1 MGFGAATIV
10 GAEHE
15 RHVTGG
21 GKASVKLP
29 QFKAINT
36 LLGNLKTAISGS
48 YHAFDF
54 AKYAHRYLA
63 EFQYRFNRRFNMKII
78 LSRLLSMSGAG
89 PLSAG
94 RLAGAAGHEISTGLH
109 PSRRR
114 ASSTGPGHVDRP
126 VFDRQLKGQ
135 EPAMNKILRF
145 TLATMMGVCMVG
157 VSAHDDRDD
166 DRDDDRRGCASGV
179 ESSDSLYKSLQVVAL
194 TADQRL
200 VCFNE
205 RKPAKARAI
214 GHVSGL
220 YTDTALV
227 GIDFRVQD
235 GLLYGVG
242 NAGGVYKLDTAHAT
256 ATLINRLTVAL
267 DGTSFGVDF
276 NPAADR
282 LRIVSNTGQNL
293 RHNINAG
300 GVTLADDPLDYPT
313 TVNGVGPTALGITG
327 SAYTNNDLSAT
338 TATTLYSLD
347 TTLDQ
352 VSIQSPPNDGT
363 QAATGKLGVDAQL
376 GSGFDI
382 YSKVRDGA
390 TVDVQAFAALTAADG
405 SSSFYK
411 VSLPT
416 GKATVRGSFAAGTQV
431 IGIAIP
437 LNQL

>member
-1 MGFGAATIV
+1 
-10 GAEHE
+10 
-15 RHVTGG
+15 
-21 GKASVKLP
+21 
-29 QFKAINT
+29 
-36 LLGNLKTAISGS
+36 
-48 YHAFDF
+48 
-54 AKYAHRYLA
+54 
-63 EFQYRFNRRFNMKII
+63 MK
-78 LSRLLSMSGAG
+78 
-89 PLSAG
+89 
-94 RLAGAAGHEISTGLH
+94 
-109 PSRRR
+109 
-114 ASSTGPGHVDRP
+114 
-126 VFDRQLKGQ
+126 
-135 EPAMNKILRF
+135 KILRF
-145 TLATMMGVCMVG
+145 ALAAVAGVCMVG
-157 VSAHDDRDD
+157 ASAHDDRDD
-166 DRDDDRRGCASGV
+166 PDRNDDRRGCASGV
-179 ESSDSLYKSLQVVAL
+179 AGSDDVFKTLQVVGL

-205 RKPAKARAI
+205 RKPGKARAI

-220 YTDTALV
+220 MTDTALV

-242 NAGGVYKLDTAHAT
+242 NAGGIYKLDTSYAT
-256 ATLINRLTVAL
+256 ATLVNRLSVAL

-300 GVTLADDPLDYPT
+300 GVTLVDDPLDYPT
-313 TVNGVGPTALGITG
+313 TINGIGPTALGITG
-327 SAYTNNDLSAT
+327 SAYTNNDLSTA

-347 TTLDQ
+347 TLQDQ

-363 QAATGKLGVDAQL
+363 QAATGKLGLDAPL
-376 GSGFDI
+376 ASGFDI
-382 YSKVRDGA
+382 YSKLRDGA
-390 TVDVQAFAALTAADG
+390 TVDVQAFASLAAADG

-416 GKATVRGSFAAGTQV
+416 GKATLRGSFDAGTQV

>member
-1 MGFGAATIV
+1 MKKMI
-10 GAEHE
+10 
-15 RHVTGG
+15 R
-21 GKASVKLP
+21 
-29 QFKAINT
+29 
-36 LLGNLKTAISGS
+36 
-48 YHAFDF
+48 F
-54 AKYAHRYLA
+54 A
-63 EFQYRFNRRFNMKII
+63 
-78 LSRLLSMSGAG
+78 
-89 PLSAG
+89 
-94 RLAGAAGHEISTGLH
+94 
-109 PSRRR
+109 
-114 ASSTGPGHVDRP
+114 
-126 VFDRQLKGQ
+126 
-135 EPAMNKILRF
+135 
-145 TLATMMGVCMVG
+145 LATAMGVCMAG
-157 VSAHDDRDD
+157 VSAHNDGDDG
-166 DRDDDRRGCASGV
+166 RDDDRRGCASGV
-179 ESSDSLYKSLQVVAL
+179 EGSDDVYKALQVVAL
-194 TADQRL
+194 TTDQRL

-214 GHVSGL
+214 GYVSGL
-220 YTDTALV
+220 FTDTALV

-242 NAGGVYKLDTAHAT
+242 NAGGVYKLDTSTAT

-282 LRIVSNTGQNL
+282 LRITSNTGQNL
-293 RHNINAG
+293 RHNINVG

-347 TTLDQ
+347 TLLDQ

-363 QAATGKLGVDAQL
+363 QAATGKLGVDAQA

-390 TVDVQAFAALTAADG
+390 AVDVQAFAALTAADG